1 MTNLGIKL
9 PFCIGISPTL
19 EIRGLIATEGIVKD
33 QVIERCPAVIFR
45 KDPEIIEQTIFDHYV
60 FDWDET
66 HEALALGY
74 GSLCNHSYIP
84 NVMVDF
90 DFESKHIIFTA
101 LKDIAIGDELVINY
115 NDDSEEPIDPGYL
128 EFDRELEN

>member
-1 MTNLGIKL
+1 MTNSGIKL

-19 EIRGLIATEGIVKD
+19 GIRGLIATEGIAKNR
-33 QVIERCPAVIFR
+33 VIERCPAVTFR
-45 KDPEIIEQTIFDHYV
+45 KNPEVIEQTIFDHYV

-74 GSLCNHSYIP
+74 GSLCNHSYTP

-90 DFESKHIIFTA
+90 DIESKLVVFTA
-101 LKDIAIGDELVINY
+101 LKDITIGEELVINY
-115 NDDSEEPIDPGYL
+115 NDDSEEPIDAGYL